1 MICPKCH
8 SPNATEVALF
18 SSVEIN
24 CKLCDSVKDL
34 EETIEQFKEY
44 NRAITPKE
52 LSYLDNIK
60 TPHFI
65 TVDKCVTVMLPEA
78 SRVRVGDIIHIRR
91 SGGWEYVTVKYVSD
105 GNKWVVS

>member
-8 SPNATEVALF
+8 STNATEVALF

-24 CKLCDSVKDL
+24 CKLCDSAKGL
-34 EETIEQFKEY
+34 EATIEQFKGY

-60 TPHFI
+60 ATHFVN
-65 TVDKCVTVMLPEA
+65 VDKCVTVTLPEA
-78 SRVRVGDIIHIRR
+78 SKFRVDDVIHIIG
-91 SGGWEYVTVKYVSD
+91 SGGWEPVTVKYVSD